1 MADARITRLDTATAE
16 EWALNERV
24 AELVDNALPERVLAL
39 MRTLDGMDDGFAV
52 DQLGHALQ
60 TATRAEHAGADD
72 ELVVGALVHDLG
84 KIFGDDNHDRVS
96 AEILRPYVRDEVY
109 RVVRH
114 HQDFTAR
121 YIAPVLGGD
130 PARRESWRNEPWFA
144 LAERFADEWDQTSFD
159 PEYATERLEH
169 FEPAVRRVM
178 SLSDQ
183 REST

>member
-1 MADARITRLDTATAE
+1 MASERITRLDTATAE

-24 AELVDNALPERVLAL
+24 AASVDAALPDRILELL
-39 MRTLDGMDDGFAV
+39 RTLDGMDDGFAV
-52 DQLGHALQ
+52 DQLAHALQ
-60 TATRAEHAGADD
+60 TATRAERAGADD

-84 KIFGDDNHDRVS
+84 KVFGDENHDRVS

-121 YIAPVLGGD
+121 YIAPILGGD
-130 PARRESWRNEPWFA
+130 PARRDRWRAEEWFG

-159 PEYATERLEH
+159 PGYETEPLEH
-169 FEPAVRRVM
+169 FEPALRRVVV
-178 SLSDQ
+178 LPGQ
-183 REST
+183 RAPA